1 MTFHTNY
8 SNFMTAAFANFLPFI
23 KEYPLVAAKSAT
35 IICMYETED
44 FEVLSRSEDLHQM
57 RLSPDVDSEDI
68 IVSFIM
74 PRRQA

>member
-1 MTFHTNY
+1 MTV
-8 SNFMTAAFANFLPFI
+8 AFVDYLPFI

-44 FEVLSRSEDLHQM
+44 FEVLSRSEDLRQM
-57 RLSPDVDSEDI
+57 KQSPDVDSEDNLI
-68 IVSFIM
+68 SVIM

>member
-1 MTFHTNY
+1 MTV
-8 SNFMTAAFANFLPFI
+8 AFVDYLPFI
-23 KEYPLVAAKSAT
+23 KEYPIAKSAT

-57 RLSPDVDSEDI
+57 KQSPNVDSEDNLI
-68 IVSFIM
+68 SVIM

>member
-1 MTFHTNY
+1 MTV
-8 SNFMTAAFANFLPFI
+8 AFVDYFLFI
-23 KEYPLVAAKSAT
+23 KEYPLVAAKSAI

-57 RLSPDVDSEDI
+57 KQSPDVDSEDNLI
-68 IVSFIM
+68 NVIM

>member
-1 MTFHTNY
+1 MTV
-8 SNFMTAAFANFLPFI
+8 AFVDYVPFV

-35 IICMYETED
+35 IICLYETED

-57 RLSPDVDSEDI
+57 KQSPDVDSRDNLI
-68 IVSFIM
+68 SVIM